1 MVEQYLVQ
9 SGDLR
14 SRQRFSTHPVSKN
27 SSVSFLVP
35 CQSDV
40 AGSVTWETSN
50 SASSEDK
57 QTVKWGEGC
66 FQFPDDEEKMLF
78 VCNDTVSMQ
87 IYTSRYC
94 SFYQE
99 VISSEKEVNKQRPS
113 SFLSK
118 SVRDLWP
125 DIPRANRVVD
135 ITLGAV
141 LFLCLMSSIDCN
153 EFSESLISKCMSIAS
168 FLDEVISWLAAAPVG
183 LKLNPSLGEFLGLF
197 FKYHIY
203 LFKGYL
209 AIISSFVPIV
219 IKAITLTAL
228 CGVTSFLSYCVS
240 FCVLLMLHVYCFYAY
255 ATNLYSIQLKAL
267 VSLGRLLAGVKWN
280 PVRQR
285 VDTLQARGDQ
295 LILGTLI
302 FSTLLFLFPTTLV
315 YYFVFSLVHV
325 ALILFRMSIL
335 SAVSF
340 LRTFPF
346 SELLSI
352 LLKQPS
358 AIKDITIQPHSTNS
372 SVFIVQ
378 PVYSTFADC
387 MYKAS
392 LTKDYTV
399 SSIRSSLVNGDIIKL
414 KF

>member
-1 MVEQYLVQ
+1 MQYLVQ

-14 SRQRFSTHPVSKN
+14 SNQRFNADPVTDKSP
-27 SSVSFLVP
+27 VSFLVP
-35 CQSDV
+35 SKSDNHGTVSWSV
-40 AGSVTWETSN
+40 AQDHP
-50 SASSEDK
+50 EDK
-57 QTVKWGEGC
+57 ETVKWGEGC
-66 FQFPDDEEKMLF
+66 FKFSDDTDKMVF

-87 IYTSRYC
+87 IYTARYC
-94 SFYQE
+94 SYYE
-99 VISSEKEVNKQRPS
+99 EETPGEKKAEESTAK

-118 SVRDLWP
+118 SLSDLWP
-125 DIPRANRVVD
+125 DIPWGNRVVD
-135 ITLGAV
+135 IGLGAL
-141 LFLCLMSSIDCN
+141 LFLCLMSTIDFN
-153 EFSESLISKCMSIAS
+153 EFSESLMSKCLSIAS
-168 FLDEVISWLAAAPVG
+168 FLDDVISWLAAAPVG

-209 AIISSFVPIV
+209 SIISSFVPIV

-228 CGVTSFLSYCVS
+228 CGITSFLSYCVS

-255 ATNLYSIQLKAL
+255 ATNLYSAQLKAL

-285 VDTLQARGDQ
+285 VDTLHARRDQ

-325 ALILFRMSIL
+325 ALILFRMLIL
-335 SAVSF
+335 SIVSF

-346 SELLSI
+346 SDLVSI
-352 LLKQPS
+352 LLKHSS
-358 AIKDITIQPHSTNS
+358 AIKDITIQPHPLYT
-372 SVFIVQ
+372 SVFLVQ
-378 PVYSTFADC
+378 PVYKTFSDC
-387 MYKAS
+387 LHRAS
-392 LTKDYTV
+392 FTKDYTV
-399 SSIRSSLVNGDIIKL
+399 SNLRSSLIHGDIIKL